1 LPTLTTASIRKGRL
15 AVIKTKK
22 LIDVAGTPKNE
33 AKKAQSKSTAALNC
47 LKSRKKNLLLNQ
59 MNQSSHLSHVQKRY

>member
-47 LKSRKKNLLLNQ
+47 LKSRKKT
-59 MNQSSHLSHVQKRY
+59 YC